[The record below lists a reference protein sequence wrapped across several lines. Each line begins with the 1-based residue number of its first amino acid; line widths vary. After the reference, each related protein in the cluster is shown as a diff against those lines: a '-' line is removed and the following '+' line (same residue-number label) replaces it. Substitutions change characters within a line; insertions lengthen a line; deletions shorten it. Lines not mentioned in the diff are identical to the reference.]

1 MLLHRSERMKSNYC
15 CYATGV
21 IRAWRMQLQT
31 NLTTDL
37 LLLTGLL
44 QAYLAEYLKICSF
57 IKTGSY
63 KLCQCFR
70 KKLLTH

>member
-44 QAYLAEYLKICSF
+44 QAYLAEALSKQEATNCASAFVRSF
-57 IKTGSY
+57 
-63 KLCQCFR
+63 
-70 KKLLTH
+70 